1 MPVEPDADGIIVHMN
16 TLNLTS
22 RVLIFLWL
30 VCQIP
35 VVDAARVTDLYS
47 ARVPAAED
55 SQRSQSETFDIA
67 LEKVLVK
74 VTGYRGIM
82 VDPVVMNRFATAETY
97 VQQHRM
103 NPDGS
108 TWVRFDQVALRRS
121 LDSVGQPVW
130 GEERPV
136 TLAWV
141 VLDYGTGTRDILAAE
156 SDIERERGLFEVTQP
171 DGVGDP
177 ERQAAVRKILNITAA
192 ERGLP
197 LVLPLV
203 DSEELG
209 IVSIADVWGGFTE
222 SLVLASQRY
231 GVDAILVGRVRVS
244 FIETAE
250 VRWILMI
257 GDERFEWEGDIASG
271 PDRIAD
277 FFAARFA
284 TSSSALGR
292 MQLRVDG
299 IGTLEEYGRLNRYI
313 SSLDVIEDYS
323 VARVTDR
330 SVILSLLVRGDADRL
345 MRSIALRRVLQPV
358 DSSQGV
364 LFPPEPSMDPFGS
377 APSNLHYAL
386 IAGP

>member
-16 TLNLTS
+16 SLHLTS
-22 RVLIFLWL
+22 RVLICLWL
-30 VCQIP
+30 ACQIP
-35 VVDAARVTDLYS
+35 AVDAARVTDLFS
-47 ARVPAAED
+47 ARVPAAQD
-55 SQRSQSETFDIA
+55 AQRSQSETFDIA
-67 LEKVLVK
+67 LEMVLVK
-74 VTGYRGIM
+74 MTGHRGIM
-82 VDPVVMNRFATAETY
+82 VDPVVMNRFTAAETY

-108 TWVRFDQVALRRS
+108 TWVLFDQVALRRS

-136 TLAWV
+136 TLAWM
-141 VLDYGTGTRDILAAE
+141 VLDYGSGTRDILSAE
-156 SDIERERGLFEVTQP
+156 SDVERERGLFEVAQQ
-171 DGVGDP
+171 DGNGDP
-177 ERQAAVRKILNITAA
+177 ERQAAVREILKTTTT

-203 DSEELG
+203 DSEELD

-250 VRWILMI
+250 VRWILML

-271 PDRIAD
+271 PDRVAD

-284 TSSSALGR
+284 TSGSAMGR

-299 IGTLEEYGRLNRYI
+299 VGTLEDYGRLSRYM

-323 VARVTDR
+323 VDRVADR
-330 SVILSLLVRGDADRL
+330 TVILSLLVRGDADRL

-358 DSSQGV
+358 DSSQDTM
-364 LFPPEPSMDPFGS
+364 FPAEPLVDPFGS
-377 APSNLHYAL
+377 VPSNLHYAL
-386 IAGP
+386 IVGP

>member
-1 MPVEPDADGIIVHMN
+1 MN
-16 TLNLTS
+16 CVQLTS
-22 RVLIFLWL
+22 RVMICLSLTCLI
-30 VCQIP
+30 QA
-35 VVDAARVTDLYS
+35 VDAARVSELYS
-47 ARVPAAED
+47 ARVPAAEEGR
-55 SQRSQSETFDIA
+55 RSQPETFEIA

-74 VTGYRGIM
+74 VTGHRGIM
-82 VDPVVMNRFATAETY
+82 VDPVVMKQFRTAGNY
-97 VQQHRM
+97 VQQHRT

-108 TWVRFDQVALRRS
+108 TWVLFDPVALRRS

-136 TLAWV
+136 TLAWL
-141 VLDYGTGTRDILAAE
+141 VLDYGSGTRDILAAE
-156 SDIERERGLFEVTQP
+156 SDLERERGLFEVAEQ
-171 DGVGDP
+171 DGAGDP
-177 ERQAAVRKILNITAA
+177 ERQAAVREMLTDTAG

-203 DSEELG
+203 DSEELD

-250 VRWILMI
+250 VRWTLLI
-257 GDERFEWEGDIASG
+257 GNERFEWEGDIASG

-277 FFAARFA
+277 FYAARFA

-299 IGTLEEYGRLNRYI
+299 VGTLEDYGRLDRYM

-323 VARVTDR
+323 VDRVTDR
-330 SVILSLLVRGDADRL
+330 TVILSLLVRGDADRL

-358 DSSQGV
+358 DESAGG
-364 LFPPEPSMDPFGS
+364 LFPSEPLLDPFGS
-377 APSNLHYAL
+377 ASANLHYAL

>member
-1 MPVEPDADGIIVHMN
+1 MPVEPNADGIIVHMN
-16 TLNLTS
+16 SLHLTS
-22 RVLIFLWL
+22 RALICLWL
-30 VCQIP
+30 VCQIQA
-35 VVDAARVTDLYS
+35 VAAARITDLYS
-47 ARVPAAED
+47 ARVPAAEN
-55 SQRSQSETFDIA
+55 SPRSQSETFDIA
-67 LEKVLVK
+67 LEQVLVK
-74 VTGYRGIM
+74 VTGQRGIM
-82 VDPVVMNRFATAETY
+82 VDPVVMNRFTAAESY

-108 TWVRFDQVALRRS
+108 TWVQFDQVALRRS

-136 TLAWV
+136 TLAWM
-141 VLDYGTGTRDILAAE
+141 VLDYGSGTRDILAAE
-156 SDIERERGLFEVTQP
+156 SDVERKRGLFEVQQQT
-171 DGVGDP
+171 GNGDP
-177 ERQAAVRKILNITAA
+177 ERQAAVREMLTTTSA
-192 ERGLP
+192 ERALP

-203 DSEELG
+203 DSEELD

-244 FIETAE
+244 FIETAQ
-250 VRWILMI
+250 VRWILML

-271 PDRIAD
+271 PDRLAD

-284 TSSSALGR
+284 TSGSAMGR

-299 IGTLEEYGRLNRYI
+299 VGTLEDYGRLNRYM

-323 VARVTDR
+323 VDRVADR
-330 SVILSLLVRGDADRL
+330 TVILSLLVRGDADRL
-345 MRSIALRRVLQPV
+345 MRSIALRRILQPV
-358 DSSQGV
+358 DSSEGV
-364 LFPPEPSMDPFGS
+364 MLPTEPSLDPFGG